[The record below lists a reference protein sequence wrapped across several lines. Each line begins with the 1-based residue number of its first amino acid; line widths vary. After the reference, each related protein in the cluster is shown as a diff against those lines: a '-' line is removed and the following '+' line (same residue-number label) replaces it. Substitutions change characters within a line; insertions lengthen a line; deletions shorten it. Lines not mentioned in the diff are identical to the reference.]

1 MRDFKVIANQPTTT
15 DGNVY
20 GIQRMLLICKPHDDV
35 QRTYNISKQS
45 QNFEI
50 SFLFWTIRQNKK
62 KMEFIIKF

>member
-20 GIQRMLLICKPHDDV
+20 GIQRMLLICKSHDDV

-62 KMEFIIKF
+62 KKNGVHN